1 MRYIYQNKSDE
12 PKVVTLVN
20 ELKTSI
26 SHIPMAAGARLELS
40 YPGLDTFVP
49 HVLARVNENGTDI
62 SHTVIAA
69 QRAAAESAAAAAKA
83 EKEDSKS
90 DEKTAATSAE
100 PVQAQASVADIKQPK
115 VKK

>member
-1 MRYIYQNKSDE
+1 MRYIYQNKSDQS
-12 PKVVTLVN
+12 KVVTLVN

-26 SHIPMAAGARLELS
+26 SHIPMAAGAKLELS

-49 HVLARVNENGTDI
+49 HVLARVNEQGTDI

-90 DEKTAATSAE
+90 DETSVA
-100 PVQAQASVADIKQPK
+100 PTTSSVQAQASVVDIKQPK
-115 VKK
+115 AKK